1 MSRLLSYTPELGA
14 QILGARR
21 VGATLR
27 VAARAA
33 GVSWTTLMDWLKK
46 GRAGDPRLEAFAHE
60 LDRAGAQYEQVLRA
74 RVMRGTEEDARL
86 AFDALRWHELRAERT
101 AKLRAIKAQ
110 AQVDEKVASGDLRDP
125 LDELRSRLNRLTV
138 ADEAR
143 SAPSESDDG

>member
-1 MSRLLSYTPELGA
+1 MARILTYTPELGA

-33 GVSWTTLMDWLKK
+33 GVPWSTLMEWVRK
-46 GRAGDPRLEAFAHE
+46 GRDGDPRLEAFARE

-86 AFDALRWHELRAERT
+86 AFDALRWHEGAPQRRAELKISRAT
-101 AKLRAIKAQ
+101 AAAASANRATVVVQ
-110 AQVDEKVASGDLRDP
+110 LPASLAVPR
-125 LDELRSRLNRLTV
+125 E
-138 ADEAR
+138 
-143 SAPSESDDG
+143 SE